1 MKKLF
6 TLTLLLTSVILVKAQ
21 LSVASGTTLFV
32 TNTNDLSAHDNI
44 ENNGTIT
51 NLTISGSNALNI
63 TGVGTINNLIV
74 NKSLGTA
81 TCVSGMQTITGTY
94 TPTAGVLAAGG
105 YLKLKSDA
113 TGTARIDIGSTS
125 GGYITGN
132 VIVERY
138 IPGGNRKFRFLGHP
152 YTSMN
157 VSELT
162 DDIDITGTITG
173 TNANVFTTTQT
184 NNPSAFT
191 FTEANGN
198 GATFD
203 AGWTPITS
211 GSSATSLAQGQ
222 GVRLLI
228 RGSKGQTGS
237 LTGGVYTPNEVTI
250 DMVGNL
256 RQGDFAQ
263 TLDYSGSGTTKGW
276 NLICNPYASNID
288 WDLLRTSNLTNVRDA
303 VYSYRPSFSNGTY
316 ASYVNGSATNGGS
329 DIIESGSAFFVQAT
343 AAGASINWQEVDK
356 TSLTP
361 TNTMFRNTQ
370 NITNRMMLQLKYDS
384 TQYTDE
390 VVLRFGDDK
399 TATDN
404 FDAKLDAENLAGN
417 SHDLFV
423 KGNNNDAYSIYHGS
437 ELATWQT
444 ENRTI
449 QLGITTY
456 TKGNYT
462 LGATILN
469 DFTNGNKAWLKDAFT
484 NTLTEITTGMNY
496 GFAVTNDAATQSS
509 SRFSILF
516 NPKEKVAPT
525 IHSLTVK
532 VSPNPAKGLLQLS
545 YSQSDLLN
553 TTITIS
559 NAEGKNVQSKNLGK
573 VQYGIEKINISNLSA
588 GIYFVQFSNGVEIKT
603 EKIIIQ

>member
-6 TLTLLLTSVILVKAQ
+6 TLTLLLSSVSLVNAQ

-32 TNTNDLSAHDNI
+32 TNANDLSAQDNI
-44 ENNGTIT
+44 DNNGTIT

-63 TGVGTINNLIV
+63 TGVGTINNLVV
-74 NKSLGTA
+74 NKASGTA
-81 TCVSGMQTITGTY
+81 TCASGMQTITGTY

-113 TGTARIDIGSTS
+113 TGTARIGSGSSS

-152 YTSMN
+152 FTSMN
-157 VSELT
+157 ISELT
-162 DDIDITGTITG
+162 DNIDITGTITG
-173 TNANVFTTTQT
+173 TNANAFTATQT

-198 GATFD
+198 GAAFD
-203 AGWTPITS
+203 AGWTPVTS
-211 GSSATSLAQGQ
+211 GSAATTLTQGQ
-222 GVRLLI
+222 GLRVLVR
-228 RGSKGQTGS
+228 GAKGQTGS
-237 LTGGVYTPNEVTI
+237 LTGGQYTPDAVTI
-250 DMVGNL
+250 DMAGNL
-256 RQGDFAQ
+256 RQGDFTQSLNYTDA
-263 TLDYSGSGTTKGW
+263 TKGW

-288 WDLLRTSNLTNVRDA
+288 WDLLRTSNLTNVNDA
-303 VYSYRPSFSNGTY
+303 IYTYRPSFNNGTY
-316 ASYVNGSATNGGS
+316 ASYINGSATNGGN
-329 DIIESGSAFFVQAT
+329 DIIESGSAFFVRAN

-361 TNTMFRNTQ
+361 TNTMFRNAQ
-370 NITNRMMLQLKYDS
+370 NITNRMMLHLKYDS

-404 FDAKLDAENLAGN
+404 FDAKLDAENLAG
-417 SHDLFV
+417 SGHDLFV
-423 KGNNNDAYSIYHGS
+423 KDNNSNTYSIYHGS
-437 ELATWQT
+437 ELANWLT

-449 QLGITTY
+449 QLGITTKI
-456 TKGNYT
+456 KGNYT
-462 LGATILN
+462 IGATILN

-484 NTLTEITTGMNY
+484 NTLTEITAGMNY
-496 GFAVTNDAATQSS
+496 GFAVTNDVATQSN

-516 NPKEKVAPT
+516 NPKEKIAPT

-532 VSPNPAKGLLQLS
+532 VSPNPAKGFLQLS
-545 YSQSDLLN
+545 YSQSDMLN

-588 GIYFVQFSNGVEIKT
+588 GIYFVQFNNGVEIKT
-603 EKIIIQ
+603 EKIIIE